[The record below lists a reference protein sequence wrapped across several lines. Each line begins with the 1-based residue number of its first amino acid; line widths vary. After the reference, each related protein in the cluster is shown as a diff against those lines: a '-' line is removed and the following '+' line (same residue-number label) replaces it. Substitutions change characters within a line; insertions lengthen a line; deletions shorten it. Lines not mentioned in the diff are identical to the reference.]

1 MYIRNICALVSF
13 SLLTACA
20 SQTNSLKAPLL
31 QPSQDLLINNNSNNS
46 QLIKRSAF
54 SGSKVIEASTST
66 STSGFYENISDCESG
81 SFQLKDLMIGE
92 SRVSNNDLS
101 TISTSLQVMGYQVIN
116 LQALSFD
123 PNRLYS
129 CDELPV
135 VVMPSFPEDLKLTFT
150 DAIGG
155 EGQGGSGKT
164 VNALGKSNAGEL
176 DRFLVYY
183 HPKQAEKFK
192 KLDWLITHKLDTP
205 SAQVYI
211 ETMVLEVREEDSKEF
226 GIQFEEGG
234 IDSLFT
240 LGALGAGEKGLLGV
254 VNNMINPDTGV
265 KVYKPNIG
273 KRMKIQALIDEGKA
287 EVLSRPSIL
296 AISNRQAVIQIVDVI
311 QTPVLSSTL
320 GSSGGLQISA
330 YEFTP
335 MLLGITLNLKPR
347 VSADRKW
354 LTLEIDAMV
363 ESEDDENSGVVLAPT
378 GAAGGGTVTLA
389 TKQGS
394 SSKKVRTFARIPDRT
409 PIIIGGLVSK
419 IKEKREFKI
428 PLLGYLPL
436 IGGLFT
442 TVEDEVKSREI
453 IIVITPHILAEE
465 EIGIRTNGPSSRVT
479 NRLSSSLLFD
489 NKYQVKT
496 DDLFDM
502 SFFENDETFM
512 RYKKKAERL
521 VSKNSKLKNQAPFNF
536 FINNNVPGSMHLI
549 NKMIFD
555 IAAKS
560 NMEIKLTTKDIILSG
575 APNSDKSLKSVVD
588 DFDFNDKS
596 KSLMI
601 KLNDKGIVH
610 EIVSGKAV
618 NNMKEYQIVLKNKSD
633 IERLKVAIVA
643 REMIALNGGYKGLG
657 LGSMHRGKGLLT
669 PHLAKGQ
676 HFKLGVDTLEI
687 YTDSHSYFQS
697 VLNSVDEAY
706 KMIDGYPDNNG
717 TN

>member
-1 MYIRNICALVSF
+1 MNIKIVSTLISF
-13 SLLTACA
+13 LLLTACA
-20 SQTNSLKAPLL
+20 SHTNSPRTKMSHLTQELPT
-31 QPSQDLLINNNSNNS
+31 SNNLKNNHIRKKS
-46 QLIKRSAF
+46 GY
-54 SGSKVIEASTST
+54 SGSKIIEGSTSD
-66 STSGFYENISDCESG
+66 FYENISDCESG
-81 SFQLKDLMIGE
+81 NFQLKDLKIGE
-92 SRVSNNDLS
+92 ARVSNNDLS
-101 TISTSLQVMGYQVIN
+101 TISSSLQVMGYQVIN
-116 LQALSFD
+116 LQTPNFD

-129 CDELPV
+129 CDDLPV
-135 VVMPSFPEDLKLTFT
+135 IVMQSFPEDLKLTFN

-155 EGQGGSGKT
+155 EGQGGGAKT
-164 VNALGKSNAGEL
+164 VNTLGKSNGGEL

-205 SAQVYI
+205 SSQVYI

-226 GIQFEEGG
+226 GLQFEKGSV
-234 IDSLFT
+234 DSLFT
-240 LGALGAGEKGLLGV
+240 LGALGIGENTLTGV
-254 VNNMINPDTGV
+254 VNRMIDPDTGENI
-265 KVYKPNIG
+265 YKPNIG

-320 GSSGGLQISA
+320 SENGGLQISA

-347 VSADRKW
+347 VSADREW
-354 LTLEIDAMV
+354 LTLEIDATV
-363 ESEDDENSGVVLAPT
+363 ESEDDENNGEVLAPT
-378 GAAGGGTVTLA
+378 AAGGTVLLA

-428 PLLGYLPL
+428 PLLGHLPL

-442 TVEDEVKSREI
+442 SMDDEVKTREI
-453 IIVITPHILAEE
+453 IIVLTPHILDEE
-465 EIGIRTNGPSSRVT
+465 KSGIRTNQAASRVT
-479 NRLSSSLLFD
+479 NRLSNSLLFD
-489 NKYQVKT
+489 SKYQIKN

-502 SFFENDETFM
+502 SFFEKDETFM
-512 RYKKKAERL
+512 RYRKKAEKL
-521 VSKNSKLKNQAPFNF
+521 VSENSKLKNQAPFNS
-536 FINNNVPGSMHLI
+536 FINNNVPGSMHLV

-555 IAAKS
+555 IAVKS
-560 NMEIKLTTKDIILSG
+560 NMEANLTTKDIILSG
-575 APNSDKSLKSVVD
+575 APASDNSLKSVVD

-596 KSLMI
+596 KSLII

-618 NNMKEYQIVLKNKSD
+618 NNIKESQIVLKNKLD
-633 IERLKVAIVA
+633 IERLKAAIVA
-643 REMIALNGGYKGLG
+643 REMIALNGGYTGLR
-657 LGSMHRGKGLLT
+657 LGGMHTGKGLLT

-676 HFKLGVDTLEI
+676 RFKLGVDTLEI
-687 YTDSHSYFQS
+687 YTDSRSYYQS
-697 VLNSVDEAY
+697 VLKSVDQAY
-706 KMIDGYPDNNG
+706 QKLNKFPDV
-717 TN
+717 TQSSQMSKR